1 MTNDDRELIKQ
12 NLEGEVAFNHNEPP
26 PFAEPPDAAETLRL
40 LERVSRMPD
49 IRFEKVAQMR
59 ELIAGGNLETPE
71 RIEGT
76 LRRLAE
82 ELGL

>member
-1 MTNDDRELIKQ
+1 MPSSDEMSVNSRHSFFILTIIQRCPSKPD
-12 NLEGEVAFNHNEPP
+12 
-26 PFAEPPDAAETLRL
+26 PDANLASAVGITREELKGVKPL
-40 LERVSRMPD
+40 
-49 IRFEKVAQMR
+49 AQMR